1 MWGPLSNSGCIIVG
15 AVIGS
20 VCARILNPELR
31 RRFNLIFGCI
41 ALGMGVYMT
50 SRGSSLP
57 PVVLSIL
64 FGAMLGTLI
73 RFESLILKVAFSC
86 SGLFYKKKDDASPP
100 NQAFRDQFAVATV
113 LFCFSGLGIMGA
125 MREGI
130 TGDPSLL
137 FIKSLLDLFTAMLF
151 AANIGAIVAVLAVP
165 QLAIQAI
172 ILFSAVAL
180 SPLTSPTMLA
190 EFTACGGIIM
200 LGAGLTQLGLVQIP
214 ILSML
219 PALFLVMPITAL
231 WGRFFSF

>member
-1 MWGPLSNSGCIIVG
+1 MWGPLSNGGCIIVG
-15 AVIGS
+15 GVIGS
-20 VCARILNPELR
+20 VCARILSPELR

-50 SRGSSLP
+50 SRASSLP

-64 FGAMLGTLI
+64 FGAMFGTLI
-73 RFESLILKVAFSC
+73 RLESLILKVAIGC
-86 SGLFYKKKDDASPP
+86 SGLFYKKKDGTSPP

-137 FIKSLLDLFTAMLF
+137 FIKALLDLFTAMLF

-165 QLAIQAI
+165 QMAIQAV

-180 SPLTSPTMLA
+180 APLTTPTMLA

-219 PALFLVMPITAL
+219 PALFLVMPVTAL